1 MQVSKGL
8 IQMLRLAEMRTWM
21 MGFSRGNSA
30 DRRNG
35 IFEMGWFKLLCA
47 PTLKNETVMI
57 EKVLN
62 WRGC

>member
-1 MQVSKGL
+1 
-8 IQMLRLAEMRTWM
+8 MLRLAEMRTWM

-30 DRRNG
+30 DRRSG

-47 PTLKNETVMI
+47 PTFKNETVMI